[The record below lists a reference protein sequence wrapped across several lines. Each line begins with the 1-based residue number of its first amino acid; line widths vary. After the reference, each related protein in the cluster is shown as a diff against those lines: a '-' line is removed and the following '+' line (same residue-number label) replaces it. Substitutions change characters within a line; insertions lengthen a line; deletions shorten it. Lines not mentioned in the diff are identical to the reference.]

1 MDHTMRALLSK
12 IGGMDYLVSEFVRV
26 TAQKAS
32 ALSLKR
38 LVPELNNNAQTPYG
52 HSVHVQLLGSNPLT
66 LAATACNAVAA
77 GATHID
83 LNFGCPAKR
92 VNGHGGGS
100 FLLQEPNE
108 LFEIVQSVRHALPL
122 HIPLSAKMRLGYLDE
137 ALFMENLA
145 AIEEAGASRLT
156 IHGRTKK
163 DGYGP
168 PARWEKIGIARQA
181 STMEIIA
188 NGDIYNQE
196 TLEHCRTVTGCNHFM
211 IGRGSLANPFLFRE
225 LKGGKHGSTEELFA
239 VIEDYMQT
247 LAEHYDDFATLGR
260 IKQWCAH
267 LRRAW
272 PVIDDNL
279 KAIRSTQQTKELA
292 LLINELKRDNLR

>member
-26 TAQKAS
+26 TAQKTSPLA
-32 ALSLKR
+32 LKR
-38 LVPELNNNAQTPYG
+38 LVPELSENAQTHYG
-52 HSVHVQLLGSNPLT
+52 HPVHVQLLGSNPNT
-66 LAATACNAVAA
+66 MAATASNAVEA

-100 FLLQEPNE
+100 FLLQDPAE
-108 LFEIVQSVRHALPL
+108 LFAIVESVRKALPL

-137 ALFMENLA
+137 TLFMENLV
-145 AIEEAGASRLT
+145 AIEQAGACRLT

-168 PARWEKIGIARQA
+168 PARWEKIRKAKLS

-188 NGDIYNQE
+188 NGDIYSKA
-196 TLEHCRTVTGCNHFM
+196 TLDDCRNITGCDHFM
-211 IGRGSLANPFLFRE
+211 IGRGSLANPFIFRE
-225 LKGGKHGSTEELFA
+225 LKAGKEGSVSELFH
-239 VIEDYMQT
+239 VIEEYMADLSQ
-247 LAEHYDDFATLGR
+247 HYDDFATLGR
-260 IKQWCAH
+260 IKQWSAH

-272 PVIDDNL
+272 PAINDNL
-279 KAIRSTQQTKELA
+279 KAIRSTQHTSELKA
-292 LLINELKRDNLR
+292 LLDKIKT